1 MKEEEEEK
9 IEISSQTP
17 EQKNEKRKK
26 KKRRGKTLSTEDND
40 TNTLPENALPTVSSI
55 ITGEGDIKLPIDD
68 APKRLSEQN
77 NEEEQNI
84 QQGRPTRLRGRRKDQ
99 KEKENIE
106 EKKDEIT
113 NNIYNI
119 SNQTKSMNE
128 QITYKSD
135 DESPENNNIEQIDE
149 NEKNNLR
156 KGMNKFFKRA
166 QIVDDE
172 ENGNQNNN
180 GTIPSKEIDP
190 NELFIVDEDQGEIN
204 YLPGQKAYDLSV
216 FLESH
221 KFITKNEN
229 INKKFVEL
237 VKRQIIRFERN
248 LLELSENN
256 QFFILYELQVS
267 DQINLCLTE
276 IATLNAIKYI
286 FLAFPSVHLIIMFSD
301 EEHYNKNSMKYEN
314 ALIKEFCQDRLKNIL
329 LYLDLE
335 PEDEKRIHAFSTKQF
350 KTKNKEFENE
360 KNKLKPLLNK
370 QWTRKLFNL
379 TSKEEER
386 NDKFLDY
393 PCYLAAAANPL
404 IYKDYI
410 PEITNEHRCLIIN
423 SIFFMNR
430 YQLCF
435 DAAKILSFNEPA
447 VIALKI
453 VPPLK
458 GVNGREAFSDID
470 EENTILSS
478 DENISL
484 NKKLNELAYSDSQ
497 NRNPNL
503 DVPCQYLGFLEED
516 NDNYYDMIKRFEER
530 KIDASEVKKKIFSL
544 VNDLFQIFKEKDSS
558 DIDTSK
564 IMIK

>member
-1 MKEEEEEK
+1 MKEEENF
-9 IEISSQTP
+9 EISNQTP

-26 KKRRGKTLSTEDND
+26 KKRRGKTLSAEDND
-40 TNTLPENALPTVSSI
+40 QSSAQPENVLPTVSSI

-68 APKRLSEQN
+68 APKKISDQN
-77 NEEEQNI
+77 NEEEENI
-84 QQGRPTRLRGRRKDQ
+84 QQGRPTRLRGRMRKDQ
-99 KEKENIE
+99 KEKKNIE
-106 EKKDEIT
+106 DQKDVIN
-113 NNIYNI
+113 NNIY
-119 SNQTKSMNE
+119 SLPDQTKSMNE
-128 QITYKSD
+128 KITYKSD
-135 DESPENNNIEQIDE
+135 DSPEKNNIEQIDE
-149 NEKNNLR
+149 NEKKVLR
-156 KGMNKFFKRA
+156 KDMNKLFKRA
-166 QIVDDE
+166 KVVDNE
-172 ENGNQNNN
+172 ENGNQSNN

-204 YLPGQKAYDLSV
+204 YLQGQKAYDLSV

-221 KFITKNEN
+221 KFIKKNEN

-237 VKRQIIRFERN
+237 VKRQTIRFERN

-267 DQINLCLTE
+267 EQINLCLTE

-301 EEHYNKNSMKYEN
+301 EEFYNKNSMKYEN
-314 ALIKEFCQDRLKNIL
+314 SLIKEFCQDRLKNIL
-329 LYLDLE
+329 LYLNLE

-360 KNKLKPLLNK
+360 KNKLKQLLNK
-370 QWTRKLFNL
+370 KWTRKLFNL
-379 TSKEEER
+379 KEKEEER

-393 PCYLAAAANPL
+393 PCYLAAATNPF

-410 PEITNEHRCLIIN
+410 PEITEEYRCLIIN

-447 VIALKI
+447 IIALKI

-484 NKKLNELAYSDSQ
+484 NKKLNELAYSDSE

-503 DVPCQYLGFLEED
+503 DVSCQYLGFLEED

-530 KIDASEVKKKIFSL
+530 KIDASEVKKKIFTL
-544 VNDLFQIFKEKDSS
+544 ATDLFQIFKEKEID
-558 DIDTSK
+558 DIDISK

>member
-1 MKEEEEEK
+1 MKEEEEK
-9 IEISSQTP
+9 YEISNQTP

-26 KKRRGKTLSTEDND
+26 KKRRGKTLSTGDND
-40 TNTLPENALPTVSSI
+40 QTPENALPTVSSI

-68 APKRLSEQN
+68 APKKIDEQN
-77 NEEEQNI
+77 NEDEQNI

-106 EKKDEIT
+106 EKKEEI
-113 NNIYNI
+113 NNLYNI
-119 SNQTKSMNE
+119 SNQTKPMNE
-128 QITYKSD
+128 QITYKPED
-135 DESPENNNIEQIDE
+135 DFPESNNIEQIDE
-149 NEKNNLR
+149 NEKKNLR
-156 KGMNKFFKRA
+156 KDMNKFFKRA

-172 ENGNQNNN
+172 ENGNKGNN

-221 KFITKNEN
+221 KFITKNED
-229 INKKFVEL
+229 ISKKFVEL
-237 VKRQIIRFERN
+237 VKRQTIRFERN

-301 EEHYNKNSMKYEN
+301 EEYYNKNSMKYEN

-350 KTKNKEFENE
+350 KTKNKEFENQ

-370 QWTRKLFNL
+370 KWTRKLFNL

-410 PEITNEHRCLIIN
+410 PEITEEHRCLIIN

-484 NKKLNELAYSDSQ
+484 NKKLNELAYSDSE

-503 DVPCQYLGFLEED
+503 DVPCQYLGILEED

-530 KIDASEVKKKIFSL
+530 KIDDSEVKKKIFSL
-544 VNDLFQIFKEKDSS
+544 VTDLFQIFREKDSS

-564 IMIK
+564 KMIK

>member
-1 MKEEEEEK
+1 MKEEENF
-9 IEISSQTP
+9 EISNQIP

-26 KKRRGKTLSTEDND
+26 KKRRGKTLSAEDND
-40 TNTLPENALPTVSSI
+40 QSGAQPENALPTVSSI
-55 ITGEGDIKLPIDD
+55 ITGEGDIKLPIDE
-68 APKRLSEQN
+68 APKKISEQN
-77 NEEEQNI
+77 NEEEENI
-84 QQGRPTRLRGRRKDQ
+84 QQGRPTRLRGRMRKDQ
-99 KEKENIE
+99 KENKNIE
-106 EKKDEIT
+106 DQKDVIN
-113 NNIYNI
+113 NNIY
-119 SNQTKSMNE
+119 SLPDQTKSMNE
-128 QITYKSD
+128 KITYKSD
-135 DESPENNNIEQIDE
+135 DSPEKNNIEQIDE
-149 NEKNNLR
+149 NEKKVLR
-156 KGMNKFFKRA
+156 KDMNKLFKRA
-166 QIVDDE
+166 KVVDNE
-172 ENGNQNNN
+172 ENGNQSNN

-204 YLPGQKAYDLSV
+204 YLLGQKAYDLSV

-221 KFITKNEN
+221 KFIKKNEN

-237 VKRQIIRFERN
+237 VKRQTIRFERN

-267 DQINLCLTE
+267 EQINLCLTE

-301 EEHYNKNSMKYEN
+301 EEFYNKNSMKYEN
-314 ALIKEFCQDRLKNIL
+314 SLIKEFCQDRLKNIL
-329 LYLDLE
+329 LYLNLE

-360 KNKLKPLLNK
+360 KNKLKQLLNK
-370 QWTRKLFNL
+370 NWTRKLFNL
-379 TSKEEER
+379 KEKEEER

-393 PCYLAAAANPL
+393 PCYLAAATNPF

-410 PEITNEHRCLIIN
+410 PEITEEYRCLIIN

-447 VIALKI
+447 IIALKI

-478 DENISL
+478 DESISL
-484 NKKLNELAYSDSQ
+484 NKKLNELAYSDSE

-503 DVPCQYLGFLEED
+503 DVSCQYLGFLEED

-530 KIDASEVKKKIFSL
+530 KIDASEVKKKIFAL
-544 VNDLFQIFKEKDSS
+544 ATDLFQIFKEKEID
-558 DIDTSK
+558 DIDISK

>member
-149 NEKNNLR
+149 NEKKNLR

-172 ENGNQNNN
+172 ENGNRDNN
-180 GTIPSKEIDP
+180 GTIPSKEIEP

-301 EEHYNKNSMKYEN
+301 EEYYNKNSLKYEN

-484 NKKLNELAYSDSQ
+484 NKKLNELAFSDSE

-530 KIDASEVKKKIFSL
+530 KIDDSEVKKKIFSL
-544 VNDLFQIFKEKDSS
+544 ANDLFQIFRDKDSS

>member
-1 MKEEEEEK
+1 MKEEENF
-9 IEISSQTP
+9 EISNQTP

-26 KKRRGKTLSTEDND
+26 KKRRGKTLSAEDND
-40 TNTLPENALPTVSSI
+40 QSGGQPENALPTISSI
-55 ITGEGDIKLPIDD
+55 ITGEGDIKLPMDD
-68 APKRLSEQN
+68 APKKISEQN
-77 NEEEQNI
+77 NEEEENI
-84 QQGRPTRLRGRRKDQ
+84 QQGRPTRLRGRMRKDQ
-99 KEKENIE
+99 KEKKNIE
-106 EKKDEIT
+106 DQKDVIN
-113 NNIYNI
+113 NNIY
-119 SNQTKSMNE
+119 SLPDQTKSMNE
-128 QITYKSD
+128 KITYKSD
-135 DESPENNNIEQIDE
+135 DSPEKNNIEQIDE
-149 NEKNNLR
+149 NEKKVLR
-156 KGMNKFFKRA
+156 KDMNKLFKRA
-166 QIVDDE
+166 KVVDNE
-172 ENGNQNNN
+172 ENGNQSNN

-204 YLPGQKAYDLSV
+204 YLQGQKAYDLSV

-221 KFITKNEN
+221 KFIKKNKN

-237 VKRQIIRFERN
+237 VKRQTIRFERN

-267 DQINLCLTE
+267 EQINLCLTE

-301 EEHYNKNSMKYEN
+301 EEFYNKNSMKYEN

-329 LYLDLE
+329 LYLNLE

-360 KNKLKPLLNK
+360 KNKLKQLLNK
-370 QWTRKLFNL
+370 KWTRKLFNL
-379 TSKEEER
+379 KEKEEER

-393 PCYLAAAANPL
+393 PCYLAAATNPF

-410 PEITNEHRCLIIN
+410 PEITEEYRCLIIN

-447 VIALKI
+447 IIALKI

-484 NKKLNELAYSDSQ
+484 NKKLNELAYSDSE

-503 DVPCQYLGFLEED
+503 DVSCQYLGFLEED

-530 KIDASEVKKKIFSL
+530 KIDASEVKKKIFTL
-544 VNDLFQIFKEKDSS
+544 ATDLFQIFKEKEID
-558 DIDTSK
+558 DIDISK

>member
-1 MKEEEEEK
+1 MKEEEEK
-9 IEISSQTP
+9 YEISNQTP

-26 KKRRGKTLSTEDND
+26 KKRRGKTLSTGDND
-40 TNTLPENALPTVSSI
+40 QTPENALPTVSSI

-68 APKRLSEQN
+68 APKKIDEQN
-77 NEEEQNI
+77 NEDEQNI

-106 EKKDEIT
+106 EKKEEIT
-113 NNIYNI
+113 NLYNI
-119 SNQTKSMNE
+119 SNQTKPMNE
-128 QITYKSD
+128 QITYKPED
-135 DESPENNNIEQIDE
+135 NFPESNNIEQIDE
-149 NEKNNLR
+149 NEKKNLR
-156 KGMNKFFKRA
+156 KDMNKFFKRA

-172 ENGNQNNN
+172 ENGNKGNN

-221 KFITKNEN
+221 KFITKNED
-229 INKKFVEL
+229 ISKKFVEL
-237 VKRQIIRFERN
+237 VKRQTIRFERN

-301 EEHYNKNSMKYEN
+301 EEYYNKNSMKYEN

-350 KTKNKEFENE
+350 KTKNKEFENQ

-370 QWTRKLFNL
+370 KWTRKLFNL

-410 PEITNEHRCLIIN
+410 PKITEEHRCLIIN

-484 NKKLNELAYSDSQ
+484 NKKLNELAYSDSE

-503 DVPCQYLGFLEED
+503 DVPCQYLGILEED

-530 KIDASEVKKKIFSL
+530 KIDDSEVKKKIFSL
-544 VNDLFQIFKEKDSS
+544 VTDLFQIFREKDSS

>member
-1 MKEEEEEK
+1 MKEEEEK
-9 IEISSQTP
+9 YEISNQTP

-26 KKRRGKTLSTEDND
+26 KKRRGKTLSTGDND
-40 TNTLPENALPTVSSI
+40 QTPENALPTVSSI

-68 APKRLSEQN
+68 APKKIDEQN
-77 NEEEQNI
+77 NEDEQNI

-106 EKKDEIT
+106 EKKEEIT
-113 NNIYNI
+113 NLYNI
-119 SNQTKSMNE
+119 SNQTKPMNE
-128 QITYKSD
+128 QITYKPED
-135 DESPENNNIEQIDE
+135 DFPESNNIEQIDE
-149 NEKNNLR
+149 NEKKNLR
-156 KGMNKFFKRA
+156 KDMNKFFKRA

-172 ENGNQNNN
+172 ENGNKGNN

-221 KFITKNEN
+221 KFITKNED
-229 INKKFVEL
+229 ISKKFVEL
-237 VKRQIIRFERN
+237 VKRQTIRFERN

-301 EEHYNKNSMKYEN
+301 EEYYNKNSMKYEN

-350 KTKNKEFENE
+350 KTKNKEFENQ

-370 QWTRKLFNL
+370 KWTRKLFNL

-410 PEITNEHRCLIIN
+410 PEITEEHRCLIIN

-484 NKKLNELAYSDSQ
+484 NKKLNEFAYSDSE

-530 KIDASEVKKKIFSL
+530 KIDDSEVKKKIFSL
-544 VNDLFQIFKEKDSS
+544 VTDLFQIFREKDSS

>member
-1 MKEEEEEK
+1 MKEEESY
-9 IEISSQTP
+9 EISNQTP

-40 TNTLPENALPTVSSI
+40 QSNTQPENTLPTVSSI
-55 ITGEGDIKLPIDD
+55 LSGEGDIKLPIDD
-68 APKRLSEQN
+68 APYKMREQNAEKEQN
-77 NEEEQNI
+77 N
-84 QQGRPTRLRGRRKDQ
+84 QQVRPTRLRGRRKDQ
-99 KEKENIE
+99 KEIENIE
-106 EKKDEIT
+106 EKKEEI
-113 NNIYNI
+113 NNNYYPK
-119 SNQTKSMNE
+119 SYQTKSMNE
-128 QITYKSD
+128 QITYIP
-135 DESPENNNIEQIDE
+135 DEPEDKNVDQISE
-149 NEKNNLR
+149 NEKKALR
-156 KGMNKFFKRA
+156 YNMNKNFKRA
-166 QIVDDE
+166 KIVDDE
-172 ENGNQNNN
+172 ENGKNQNNGN
-180 GTIPSKEIDP
+180 IPSKEIDP
-190 NELFIVDEDQGEIN
+190 NNLFQVDEDQGEIN

-221 KFITKNEN
+221 KFITKNKN
-229 INKKFVEL
+229 IDKKFVDL
-237 VKRQIIRFERN
+237 VKRQTIRFERN

-267 DQINLCLTE
+267 EQINLCLTE

-286 FLAFPSVHLIIMFSD
+286 FLAFPYVHLIIMFSD
-301 EEHYNKNSMKYEN
+301 EEFYNKNSTQYEN
-314 ALIKEFCQDRLKNIL
+314 ALIKEFCKDKSQNIL
-329 LYLDLE
+329 LYLNLE

-350 KTKNKEFENE
+350 KTKNTEFENE
-360 KNKLKPLLNK
+360 KNKLKQLLNK

-379 TSKEEER
+379 TKKEEER
-386 NDKFLDY
+386 EDKFLDY
-393 PCYLAAAANPL
+393 PCYLAVAANPL

-410 PEITNEHRCLIIN
+410 PEITEEYRCLIIN

-435 DAAKILSFNEPA
+435 DAAKILSFNEPS
-447 VIALKI
+447 VIVLKI

-458 GVNGREAFSDID
+458 GVNGREAFCDID
-470 EENTILSS
+470 ENNTILSS

-484 NKKLNELAYSDSQ
+484 NKKLNDLAYSDDE

-503 DVPCQYLGFLEED
+503 DVSCQYLGFLEED

-530 KIDASEVKKKIFSL
+530 KIEASEVTKKIFSL
-544 VNDLFQIFKEKDSS
+544 ITDLFQIFKEKDIS

>member
-9 IEISSQTP
+9 IEISNQTP

-301 EEHYNKNSMKYEN
+301 EEYYNKNSLKYEN

-484 NKKLNELAYSDSQ
+484 NKKLNELAFSDSE

-530 KIDASEVKKKIFSL
+530 KIDDSEVKKKIFSL
-544 VNDLFQIFKEKDSS
+544 ANDLFQIFRDKDSS